1 MKPVLAQYSARSKQK
16 YIFRSNRILEI
27 VGASAN
33 ISNLF
38 QELFSAAAAVGISAK
53 PIAKTPEP
61 FSLDDTKQRFESGEL
76 QMIELTRGGG
86 NNLVMFDCEET
97 FHRVNRVF
105 TYTILKEYPGL
116 LPMCVCVPV
125 TENYDAD
132 YKALNT
138 LAGEEKNRMS
148 PGLSDHA
155 VPFARMD
162 RTSFQAIT
170 GSYTVQGEKIFLTA
184 ENAAKR
190 RSGIEDSKTNENNR
204 LLDDIV
210 TNPGEESLLAV
221 VHADGNNM
229 GVKIRKKLGDHKNDY
244 DYSIT
249 ALREFNYH
257 INEVFVT
264 YGIKEMN
271 NAIEELK
278 KQYSLRDEAFTVR
291 QIVADGDDCT
301 FICNERLALPLTEAY
316 LKAVN
321 SYRSK
326 DDPEEVY
333 SSCAGICIFHSHYPF
348 ARAYDLAEQACDSA
362 KEQVHK
368 IAEDPNAAP
377 IEECWIDFHYIHSGV
392 NGDLNE
398 LREIQQT
405 GERMMRPWCVIG
417 EETNEQNIVK
427 LYQLSEI
434 LKEYQVTRT
443 NIKALGSA
451 WEISKE
457 EGMFELER
465 VYYRAPKLKAALG
478 ELFGDKEG
486 LMKAIYDLY
495 EVYDLWFSRRER
507 IS

>member
-38 QELFSAAAAVGISAK
+38 QELFSVAAAAGIAAK
-53 PIAKTPEP
+53 PIAKMPEV
-61 FSLDDTKQRFESGEL
+61 FSLNDTRQRFRAGEL
-76 QMIELTRGGG
+76 QMIELTQGGG
-86 NNLVMFDCEET
+86 NSMVMFDCEAT
-97 FHRVNRVF
+97 FNRVNRMF
-105 TYTILKEYPGL
+105 TYTILKKYPGL

-125 TENYDAD
+125 TDNYDAD

-138 LAGEEKNRMS
+138 LAGKEKNRMS
-148 PGLSDHA
+148 PGLIDHA
-155 VPFARMD
+155 APFARID

-170 GSYTVQGEKIFLTA
+170 GSYVVQGDKGFLTA

-190 RSGIEDSKTNENNR
+190 RTGIEDSKTNKKNR

-210 TNPGEESLLAV
+210 TKHGDESLLAV

-244 DYSIT
+244 DYAIT
-249 ALREFNYH
+249 ALRKFNYH

-264 YGIKEMN
+264 CGLKAMED
-271 NAIEELK
+271 AIDGLK
-278 KQYSLRDEAFTVR
+278 KQYSLSEKAFAIR

-301 FICNERLALPLTEAY
+301 FICNARLALPLTEAY
-316 LKAVN
+316 LKAVH
-321 SYRSK
+321 SYCSE
-326 DDPEEVY
+326 DDAEEVY

-368 IAEDPNAAP
+368 IADDPNASP
-377 IEECWIDFHYIHSGV
+377 IEECWIDFHYIHSGI
-392 NGDLNE
+392 NSDLDE
-398 LREIQQT
+398 IREIQQT

-417 EETNEQNIVK
+417 EEITKQDIAK
-427 LYQLSEI
+427 LYQLAKL

-443 NIKALGSA
+443 NIKMLGSA
-451 WEISKE
+451 WETSTE
-457 EGMFELER
+457 DGMFELER
-465 VYYRAPKLKAALG
+465 VYYRVPNIKAALE
-478 ELFGDKEG
+478 ELFGDTKS
-486 LMKAIYDLY
+486 LMKTIYDLY
-495 EVYDLWFSRRER
+495 EVYDLWFSRQGRM
-507 IS
+507 S